1 MLSQN
6 NKLLGNL
13 ELIFFILSL
22 YKPTVSI
29 MNENIVL
36 QVILHEGDGLE
47 IRLGNEDKISPLM
60 LIGIL
65 EQVKMNIL
73 SGIQIQD
80 LSEVP
85 TESKAIKYDA

>member
-1 MLSQN
+1 
-6 NKLLGNL
+6 
-13 ELIFFILSL
+13 
-22 YKPTVSI
+22 

-36 QVILHEGDGLE
+36 QVVLHEGDGLE

-80 LSEVP
+80 LSEAP
-85 TESKAIKYDA
+85 TESKSVKYDA

>member
-1 MLSQN
+1 
-6 NKLLGNL
+6 
-13 ELIFFILSL
+13 
-22 YKPTVSI
+22 

-36 QVILHEGDGLE
+36 QVVLHEGDGLE

-80 LSEVP
+80 LNEAP
-85 TESKAIKYDA
+85 TESKSVKYDA

>member
-1 MLSQN
+1 
-6 NKLLGNL
+6 
-13 ELIFFILSL
+13 
-22 YKPTVSI
+22 

>member
-1 MLSQN
+1 M
-6 NKLLGNL
+6 
-13 ELIFFILSL
+13 LSL

-36 QVILHEGDGLE
+36 QVVLHEGDGLE

-80 LSEVP
+80 LNEAP
-85 TESKAIKYDA
+85 TESKSVKYDA